1 MKSLIRKKT
10 GEKKQKVAQCCAKNA
25 KIVAGCHD

>member
-1 MKSLIRKKT
+1 MRTLIKKDQA
-10 GEKKQKVAQCCAKNA
+10 KKQQIAQCCAKQS